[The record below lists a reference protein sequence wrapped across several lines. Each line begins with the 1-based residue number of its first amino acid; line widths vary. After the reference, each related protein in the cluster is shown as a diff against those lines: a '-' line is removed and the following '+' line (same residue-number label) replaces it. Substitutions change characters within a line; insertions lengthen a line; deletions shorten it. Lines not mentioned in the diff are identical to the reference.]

1 MRKKTTLTRVFMA
14 LILTLTMMVSS
25 TTVFAAEATSENGD
39 QQVITADNEN
49 ASAVE
54 TRAQSQIVTR
64 TFNAS
69 EHLDR
74 PVTTTY
80 TNSVIYV
87 SVSDSYNSSN
97 TSTVVLTTPNN
108 IKYTKRIKGNGSYVK
123 FGRFFLSGQYNI
135 FCSMYDGSSAN
146 QKVTVKVKF
155 SNEL

>member
-25 TTVFAAEATSENGD
+25 TTVFAAEATTENGD

-97 TSTVVLTTPNN
+97 TYTVVLTTPNN
-108 IKYTKRIKGNGSYVK
+108 IKYTKHIKGNGSYVK
-123 FGRFFLSGQYNI
+123 FGRFFLSGQYDI
-135 FCSMYDGSSAN
+135 FCSMYDGSSVN
-146 QKVTVKVKF
+146 QKVTVKIKF

>member
-25 TTVFAAEATSENGD
+25 TTVFAAEATTENGD
-39 QQVITADNEN
+39 QHVITTDSEN
-49 ASAVE
+49 APAAE

-64 TFNAS
+64 TFNVS
-69 EHLDR
+69 KPLDSYA
-74 PVTTTY
+74 TTY

-97 TSTVVLTTPNN
+97 TYTVVLTTPNGTE
-108 IKYTKRIKGNGSYVK
+108 YTKRIKGNGSYVE

-135 FCSMYDGSSAN
+135 FCSMYNGSSAN

>member
-25 TTVFAAEATSENGD
+25 TTVFAAEATTENGD

-54 TRAQSQIVTR
+54 TRAQSQIVTN
-64 TFNAS
+64 TFKAS
-69 EHLDR
+69 SFLNK

-80 TNSVIYV
+80 VNSVIYV

-97 TSTVVLTTPNN
+97 TYTVILTTPNGTE
-108 IKYTKRIKGNGSYVK
+108 YTKRIKGNGSYIE

-135 FCSMYDGSSAN
+135 FCSMYDGSSIN